1 MALSKS
7 MLRGMGL
14 NDEQVQA
21 IIDAH
26 MESVTGLQNEVDVVT
41 KAKEEAEKKLEKSQ
55 KELTQIKKD
64 SEESEGKNPYKVKYD
79 AIKEE
84 FDKYKTDVE
93 AKATKQAKESAYRK
107 LLKDASI
114 SDKRIDAILK
124 VSGDTIDGIEL
135 DDAGN
140 IKDADKLTESIK
152 TEWSDFIVTE
162 RTAGA
167 KTATP
172 PAANNGGVKTKEE
185 IMKIKDTQERQRAWG
200 ELIRNGGN

>member
-1 MALSKS
+1 MALTRKFLSA
-7 MLRGMGL
+7 LG
-14 NDEQVQA
+14 
-21 IIDAH
+21 I
-26 MESVTGLQNEVDVVT
+26 
-41 KAKEEAEKKLEKSQ
+41 EAEKIDEIISAHTETTDALKKERDDALADVEKYKADSGKLEKVS
-55 KELTQIKKD
+55 KELEALKADEGVDKWKKQYD
-64 SEESEGKNPYKVKYD
+64 ELKAEYGQYK
-79 AIKEE
+79 A
-84 FDKYKTDVE
+84 DVE
-93 AKATKQAKESAYRK
+93 AKEIKATKESAYRK

-124 VSGDTIDGIEL
+124 VSSDTIDGIEL